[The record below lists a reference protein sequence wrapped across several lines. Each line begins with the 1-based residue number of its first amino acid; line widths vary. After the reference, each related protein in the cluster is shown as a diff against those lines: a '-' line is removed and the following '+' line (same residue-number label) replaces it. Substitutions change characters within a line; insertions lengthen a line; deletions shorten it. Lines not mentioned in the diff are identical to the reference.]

1 MSESQ
6 LRLVKYIFS
15 ELEDLKILLKI
26 DDFFPILCGFP
37 LTIWLGNCVKIG
49 K

>member
-15 ELEDLKILLKI
+15 KLEDLKILLKI
-26 DDFFPILCGFP
+26 DDFFGVFSGFP